1 MFGSLFARSG
11 LSLDRLRALADV
23 AEAGGIARAVG
34 KDPGKQSLVSRQLK
48 ELEEFF
54 EVELTR
60 RVGKALGLTPA
71 GERLAALAREHLLAL
86 TDFTDTSRELA
97 PTFHLGAGDSL
108 LHWRVLPR
116 LGAIRALLPRATL
129 RLATS
134 GPAAIA
140 SSLRELTLDF
150 GVIRGDAARDLASES
165 LGRIEYALYVPR
177 RLVTAGTRKGGRRT
191 ALWVLGNVPL
201 AVPDGDDLFTSWF
214 DATLSAHGI
223 AARVELE
230 CVTFP
235 QACGAVASGHYAAI
249 LPTLARS
256 ELGKKT
262 VAEVRSPLFAELAT
276 EVHLAW
282 NPRLLRLRS
291 AAEAA
296 RHALISALR
305 V

>member
-11 LSLDRLRALADV
+11 LSLDRLRALVEV

-34 KDPGKQSLVSRQLK
+34 KDPAKQSLVSRQLK

-60 RVGKALGLTPA
+60 RVGKGLGLTPA

-86 TDFTDTSRELA
+86 TDFTDASRELA

-116 LGAIRALLPRATL
+116 LGAVRALLPRATL

-150 GVIRGDAARDLASES
+150 GVIRGDAAGDLASES

-177 RLVTAGTRKGGRRT
+177 RLLREGGRRSVV
-191 ALWVLGNVPL
+191 WVLGNVPL
-201 AVPDGDDLFTSWF
+201 AVPDGDDLFTTWF
-214 DATLSAHGI
+214 GATLSAHAI
-223 AARVELE
+223 VPRIELE

-235 QACGAVASGHYAAI
+235 QACGAVLGGHYAAI

-256 ELGKKT
+256 ELGRKT
-262 VAEVRSPLFAELAT
+262 VAEVSSPLFAELAT

-296 RHALISALR
+296 RHALVSALR

>member
-1 MFGSLFARSG
+1 MFASLFARSG
-11 LSLDRLRALADV
+11 LSLDRLRALVEV

-34 KDPGKQSLVSRQLK
+34 KDPAKQSLVSRQLS

-60 RVGKALGLTPA
+60 RAGKVLGLTPE

-86 TDFTDTSRELA
+86 TDFTDTNRELA

-116 LGAIRALLPRATL
+116 LGAVRALLPRSTL

-134 GPAAIA
+134 GPAAIV
-140 SSLRELTLDF
+140 SGLRELTLDF
-150 GVIRGDAARDLASES
+150 GVIRGDAAGNLASES
-165 LGRIEYALYVPR
+165 LGQIDYALYVPR
-177 RLVTAGTRKGGRRT
+177 RLLREGRRRT
-191 ALWVLGNVPL
+191 AVWVLENVPL

-214 DATLSAHGI
+214 DAMRSAHGI
-223 AARVELE
+223 TPRVELE
-230 CVTFP
+230 CATFP
-235 QACGAVASGHYAAI
+235 LACGAVASGHYAAI

-296 RHALISALR
+296 RHALVKALR